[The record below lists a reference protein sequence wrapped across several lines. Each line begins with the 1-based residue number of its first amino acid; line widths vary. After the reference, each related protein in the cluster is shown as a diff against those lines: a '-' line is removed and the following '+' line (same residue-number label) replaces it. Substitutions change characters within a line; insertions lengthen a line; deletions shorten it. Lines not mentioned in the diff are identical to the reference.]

1 MRFQKEENTQIRF
14 EKDGIYIMNSKYQTK
29 EKITDIENEGKQFY
43 KAIHSEEVKETAEIK
58 KFIKKKFVVPL
69 KSYEKEFVRCFM
81 YNSSA
86 QNFYSKN
93 GYFNRNIEMM
103 KKI

>member
-69 KSYEKEFVRCFM
+69 KSYEKEFEEK
-81 YNSSA
+81 SLEHTSE
-86 QNFYSKN
+86 S
-93 GYFNRNIEMM
+93 I
-103 KKI
+103 